1 MTVQTDFL
9 ERCKALNLHD
19 GKLSDWL
26 DEIESLRQQLSAAIA
41 ALAACKAKDEAM
53 REFIAALDG
62 WTLDDLSEL
71 KREAVE
77 KALTIQPDDSALKA
91 WLGEPAGYKR
101 LWALNGE
108 VPAKERR
115 ENGRLAWPYKFKLLP
130 VTEGKCLPDDVPLY
144 SPKGLK

>member
-1 MTVQTDFL
+1 
-9 ERCKALNLHD
+9 
-19 GKLSDWL
+19 
-26 DEIESLRQQLSAAIA
+26 
-41 ALAACKAKDEAM
+41 M